1 MIIIMEG
8 EGEHVEHESVGEVE
22 VVKDDVEEDA
32 EEILEEKEVIEIG
45 LTD

>member
-1 MIIIMEG
+1 MKG

-22 VVKDDVEEDA
+22 VVKDDVKEDV
-32 EEILEEKEVIEIG
+32 ETILEEREVIETG

>member
-1 MIIIMEG
+1 MVSTKEF
-8 EGEHVEHESVGEVE
+8 VEHEEVGDVE

-32 EEILEEKEVIEIG
+32 QEILEEKEVIETG

>member
-1 MIIIMEG
+1 MMVSTE
-8 EGEHVEHESVGEVE
+8 EHVEHKSVGEVE

-32 EEILEEKEVIEIG
+32 ETILEEKEVIETG